1 LAIAAA
7 ANSEGLGI
15 FLVTWG
21 NQLSARDYCCKVIP
35 WALRGAFFIAAPL
48 LALALRVIAAIAK
61 DAAAEH
67 RCCQSWKAT
76 LTPEQRAA
84 VEVAETAAAA
94 AAAIAMWEHHKR
106 VDAGLTSS
114 VMGRTMPDGH
124 TLRPLDKMAAYRQQK
139 ALRFPPQQ
147 PWGAPDLTAA
157 SSDRAQSP
165 GAPGSCDG
173 SARSVFRH
181 S

>member
-7 ANSEGLGI
+7 ANSEGIGI
-15 FLVTWG
+15 FLVTRG
-21 NQLSARDYCCKVIP
+21 NQLSARDYCNVIP

-61 DAAAEH
+61 DAAAEY

-84 VEVAETAAAA
+84 VELAETAAAA

-106 VDAGLTSS
+106 VDARLTSG
-114 VMGRTMPDGH
+114 VMGRMMPDGH
-124 TLRPLDKMAAYRQQK
+124 TPCGRWTGWRP
-139 ALRFPPQQ
+139 
-147 PWGAPDLTAA
+147 TASRKRCVSRR
-157 SSDRAQSP
+157 SSHGEHRT
-165 GAPGSCDG
+165 
-173 SARSVFRH
+173 
-181 S
+181 